1 MEKIRLFKPSV
12 GIEEITAIKDVFN
25 RSWLGYGPLVK
36 KFEGEFPEKYFLD
49 VMKYLDMDPDYFRY
63 ELADKFR
70 SEHLWANVNG
80 VWKLRHTVNKD
91 GVDD

>member
-1 MEKIRLFKPSV
+1 M
-12 GIEEITAIKDVFN
+12 A
-25 RSWLGYGPLVK
+25 LVK